1 MTGSSRQDI
10 YFQQLSSIFKK
21 KKWLAAAYLFG
32 STATGRDR
40 RGSDLDLAII
50 TKKTISGRERLRM
63 ETDLASRLGRD
74 VDLVVFGQASTL
86 LQHQILKHGRLICEN
101 NPAERI
107 RQEVQARAEYMDT
120 KYLFREIP

>member
-21 KKWLAAAYLFG
+21 MKWLAAAYLFG